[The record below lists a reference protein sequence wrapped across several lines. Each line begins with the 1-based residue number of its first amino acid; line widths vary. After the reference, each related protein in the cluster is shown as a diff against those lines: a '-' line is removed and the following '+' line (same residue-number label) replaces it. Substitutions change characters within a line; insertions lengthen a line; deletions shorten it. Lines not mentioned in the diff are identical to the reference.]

1 MKLSLNLQQKG
12 LLLVAFPLLAELGF
26 IGHLVHLQQQSEQA
40 AERVAHSKAICISAE
55 NVIRNSYDSASAFVL
70 FLVSKTPEYAS
81 RYETVTAKIKAQL
94 KDLSQ
99 LVGTDPVQ
107 VQNYQK
113 LDHEASETIDVME
126 TIKKTMESP
135 EGIHNS
141 IEVAFLRRKV
151 HQHLNLLF
159 SASSAITEQ
168 EEHKNDLLTPLA
180 KTAKEAEQH
189 WLWLGVILNILVTCL
204 AAIFFSRDITHRVGK
219 IVNNAI
225 SLVNGNPL
233 SAPLGGGDE
242 ISELDQVLHT
252 AGKLLQEASRR
263 ESAIINNVQEAI
275 CSVNASF
282 IFSRVSP
289 AATKLW
295 GYDDSE
301 LLGKRVLN
309 LLPESAQKNFFDTMS
324 GATKGEPSVKF
335 EIEMKRKDESLVWV
349 SWSGYW
355 SASEQE
361 FFCVA
366 QDIDERKKLEQMK
379 QDFVSMISHDLRS
392 PLTAVNAFFHMLS
405 VGTYGELSPKGT
417 SMSKKVETSLTG
429 VVRLLNDLLDVEKL
443 ESGLMQLRQEKTPVS
458 SIIKDALDMVRPL
471 AEQQKIGLELI
482 AREDSTL
489 MADASR
495 LSQVVQNLLSNAVKF
510 SPQGTSIQLFYGI
523 DKTGQAEI
531 RVTDR
536 GPGISAS
543 DKELVFDRFRQLSN
557 SNGIAVKG
565 SGLGLAICKAIV
577 EQHGG
582 TVGVDSQLGM
592 GSSFWVK
599 LPAEVNIKHL
609 AKTRMDA

>member
-12 LLLVAFPLLAELGF
+12 LLLVALPLLTELGF
-26 IGHLVHLQQQSEQA
+26 IGHLVDLQQQSERA
-40 AERVAHSKAICISAE
+40 AQRVAHSKAICISAE
-55 NVIRNSYDSASAFVL
+55 NVIRSSYDSASAFVL
-70 FLVSKTPEYAS
+70 FLVSKTPTYAE
-81 RYETVTAKIKAQL
+81 RYEAVAAKIQAQL
-94 KDLSQ
+94 KDLAQ
-99 LVGTDPVQ
+99 LVGDDPVQ
-107 VQNYQK
+107 KENYQK
-113 LDHEASETIDVME
+113 LDHESTETTEVME
-126 TIKKTMESP
+126 TIKRTMESQDS
-135 EGIHNS
+135 IHNP

-168 EEHKNDLLTPLA
+168 EEHKNDKLTPLA
-180 KTAKEAEQH
+180 ETAKKAEQH
-189 WLWLGVILNILVTCL
+189 WLWLGVVLNILVTCL
-204 AAIFFSRDITHRVGK
+204 AAIFFSRDITHRIGK

-225 SLVNGNPL
+225 SLVNGNQL

-242 ISELDQVLHT
+242 IAELDLVLHT

-275 CSVNASF
+275 CSVNSNF
-282 IFSRVSP
+282 IFSRISP
-289 AATKLW
+289 AAMKLW
-295 GYDDSE
+295 GYDATE

-309 LLPESAQKNFFDTMS
+309 LLPESEQKNFFDTMS
-324 GATKGEPSVKF
+324 GACKGDPSVKF
-335 EIEMKRKDESLVWV
+335 EIEMKRKDDSLVWV

-355 SASEQE
+355 SSTEQE

-405 VGTYGELSPKGT
+405 IGTYGELSEKGT
-417 SMSKKVETSLTG
+417 SMSKKVEKSLTG

-443 ESGLMQLRQEKTPVS
+443 ESGLMQLRQERTQVS

-482 AREDSTL
+482 SKEDATL
-489 MADASR
+489 MADSSR

-510 SPQGTSIQLFYGI
+510 SPQGSCIQLFYGK
-523 DKTGQAEI
+523 DQSGQAEI

-543 DKELVFDRFRQLSN
+543 DRELVFDRFRQLSN

-592 GSSFWVK
+592 GSSFWVRV
-599 LPAEVNIKHL
+599 PTETNGKH
-609 AKTRMDA
+609 

>member
-1 MKLSLNLQQKG
+1 
-12 LLLVAFPLLAELGF
+12 
-26 IGHLVHLQQQSEQA
+26 
-40 AERVAHSKAICISAE
+40 
-55 NVIRNSYDSASAFVL
+55 
-70 FLVSKTPEYAS
+70 
-81 RYETVTAKIKAQL
+81 
-94 KDLSQ
+94 
-99 LVGTDPVQ
+99 
-107 VQNYQK
+107 
-113 LDHEASETIDVME
+113 
-126 TIKKTMESP
+126 
-135 EGIHNS
+135 
-141 IEVAFLRRKV
+141 
-151 HQHLNLLF
+151 
-159 SASSAITEQ
+159 
-168 EEHKNDLLTPLA
+168 
-180 KTAKEAEQH
+180 
-189 WLWLGVILNILVTCL
+189 
-204 AAIFFSRDITHRVGK
+204 
-219 IVNNAI
+219 
-225 SLVNGNPL
+225 
-233 SAPLGGGDE
+233 
-242 ISELDQVLHT
+242 
-252 AGKLLQEASRR
+252 
-263 ESAIINNVQEAI
+263 
-275 CSVNASF
+275 
-282 IFSRVSP
+282 
-289 AATKLW
+289 
-295 GYDDSE
+295 
-301 LLGKRVLN
+301 
-309 LLPESAQKNFFDTMS
+309 
-324 GATKGEPSVKF
+324 VKF
-335 EIEMKRKDESLVWV
+335 EIEMKRKDDSLVWV

-355 SASEQE
+355 SAAEQE

-405 VGTYGELSPKGT
+405 IGTYGELSAKGT

-443 ESGLMQLRQEKTPVS
+443 ESGLMQLRQEKTQVS

-510 SPQGTSIQLFYGI
+510 SPAGSCIQLFYGM
-523 DKTGQAEI
+523 DKNGQAEI

-599 LPAEVNIKHL
+599 LPAEVNIRNL
-609 AKTRMDA
+609 AKTKADA